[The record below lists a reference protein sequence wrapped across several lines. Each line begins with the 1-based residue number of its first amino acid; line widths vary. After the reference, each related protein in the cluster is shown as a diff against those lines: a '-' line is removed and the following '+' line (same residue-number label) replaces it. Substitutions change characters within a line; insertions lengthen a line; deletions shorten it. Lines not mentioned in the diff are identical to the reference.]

1 MRRCRTIIPILALVT
16 LSLVGCR
23 CGEVDIPEPEIPANQ
38 IISYTAAEE
47 VSPTGSFG
55 LAISERE
62 FTPEGDGGYGRYIF
76 AAPVFMVGPSTFKNN
91 TNLWTITL
99 PEEIVSLGDY
109 AFRKCTSLRSVT
121 LVGDKV
127 EYLGEELFFGCTSL
141 EGFATGD
148 IVQEIKPSTF
158 EGCASLATIGIGESV
173 TTLSD
178 DAFGGCSALKEIDL
192 PESVDFIGNN
202 CFKGC
207 SSLAKIYLRRASSV
221 VEVGYKAFE
230 GCSSELEIYVP
241 AAMLESYQN
250 DFLWKSLGYVALIKP
265 ISDTE

>member
-1 MRRCRTIIPILALVT
+1 M
-16 LSLVGCR
+16 
-23 CGEVDIPEPEIPANQ
+23 
-38 IISYTAAEE
+38 
-47 VSPTGSFG
+47 
-55 LAISERE
+55 
-62 FTPEGDGGYGRYIF
+62 
-76 AAPVFMVGPSTFKNN
+76 
-91 TNLWTITL
+91 
-99 PEEIVSLGDY
+99 
-109 AFRKCTSLRSVT
+109 
-121 LVGDKV
+121 
-127 EYLGEELFFGCTSL
+127 
-141 EGFATGD
+141 
-148 IVQEIKPSTF
+148 
-158 EGCASLATIGIGESV
+158 
-173 TTLSD
+173 
-178 DAFGGCSALKEIDL
+178 KEIDL